1 MRMGKLLVAVA
12 ASALVATPVM
22 AKEVAAVGANQAS
35 SLSIAKAVDV
45 KARTSAKKSNKLAP
59 EAGVVIGLVVVGG
72 TIAIVAAD
80 DSDSN

>member
-12 ASALVATPVM
+12 VSALVATPVM
-22 AKEVAAVGANQAS
+22 AKEVAVAANQAS